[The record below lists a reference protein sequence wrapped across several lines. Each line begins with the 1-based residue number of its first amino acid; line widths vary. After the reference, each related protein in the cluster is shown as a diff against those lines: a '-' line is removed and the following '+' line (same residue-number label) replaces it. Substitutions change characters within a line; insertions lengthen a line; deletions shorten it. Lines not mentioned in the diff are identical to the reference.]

1 MMNRFLL
8 LPLLALCLMTGACL
22 TDAQVKN
29 DVAVVDIGRLIRD
42 SEPGKAAQAFL
53 ESIQKDFNDKLAAQ
67 QEKVQQ
73 NQNDKQ
79 AMQTLETMY
88 VSMQQRMQT
97 EEQNA
102 TNVLIEQI
110 LQTVKNFRQQ
120 KNYKVIVRTEALLD
134 YDPACDVTGL
144 VLDEVNKLKI
154 DFKPV
159 TGEQDLSGQDAAAE
173 SEAQAETQAAPVTQ
187 AEPAQ
192 AAEPAAKPAAE
203 PAQAAEPAA
212 KPATEPAQAK

>member
-1 MMNRFLL
+1 MNRFLL
-8 LPLLALCLMTGACL
+8 LPLLALCLLTGACL
-22 TDAQVKN
+22 SDAQVKN

-53 ESIQKDFNDKLAAQ
+53 EGIQKDFNDKLAAQ
-67 QEKVQQ
+67 QEKVQK
-73 NQNDKQ
+73 NQEDKQ

-134 YDPACDVTGL
+134 YDPACDVTSL

-159 TGEQDLSGQDAAAE
+159 TGEQALPGQGAAAE
-173 SEAQAETQAAPVTQ
+173 SEPA
-187 AEPAQ
+187 AEPAAEPAVEQ
-192 AAEPAAKPAAE
+192 AAEPAAEQTAKPAAE
-203 PAQAAEPAA
+203 PA
-212 KPATEPAQAK
+212 K